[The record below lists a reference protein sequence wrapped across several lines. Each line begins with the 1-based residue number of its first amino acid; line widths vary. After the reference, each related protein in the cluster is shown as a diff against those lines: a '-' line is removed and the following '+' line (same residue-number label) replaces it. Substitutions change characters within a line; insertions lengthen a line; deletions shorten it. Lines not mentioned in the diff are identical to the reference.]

1 MKSTLTLAAG
11 AVALLFAS
19 GCNTTAGAGKDLQS
33 AGKAITKT
41 SEDAK
46 K

>member
-1 MKSTLTLAAG
+1 MKHQSLTAIGLAAF
-11 AVALLFAS
+11 LLTV
-19 GCNTTAGAGKDLQS
+19 GCSTTAGVGEDLQS

>member
-1 MKSTLTLAAG
+1 MKCQALTPIAFA
-11 AVALLFAS
+11 ALLLS
-19 GCNTTAGAGKDLQS
+19 VGCSTTAGVGEDLQS